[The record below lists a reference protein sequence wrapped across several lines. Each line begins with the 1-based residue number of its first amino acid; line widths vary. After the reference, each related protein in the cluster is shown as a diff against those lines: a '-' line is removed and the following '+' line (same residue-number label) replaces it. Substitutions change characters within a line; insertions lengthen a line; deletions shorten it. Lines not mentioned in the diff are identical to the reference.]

1 MSERDETLEGGA
13 RPKAV
18 SFEYRPARFGPMTVA
33 LLFILGLTT
42 PFAAGER
49 VIAGRMDQAALSLA
63 PLALVVL
70 FGYLSSPS
78 PLRITPE
85 GIELSRS
92 RAARLRGATGSVAWA
107 QVTNIYPTFYEDAG
121 MKFSPFAAA
130 EGTAKHA
137 GIRIETAAGEK
148 VLVAFTP
155 TVLDLRHH
163 GTAPYHAA
171 VEAVDDACKAAG
183 RPMVTVPPGL
193 SPEKAEA
200 MLTEAAKPLL
210 PFPVTVAGIFAPAL
224 LIPALA
230 VLAARLI
237 GPLAPEGTALLVAGG
252 LFPLVAVFLLVN
264 LRSGKRTDLL
274 HEVQKQRQSD
284 RERQAPGAGPAQ
296 PPPTDGNRASQSG
309 PGRVLT
315 RRAR

>member
-1 MSERDETLEGGA
+1 
-13 RPKAV
+13 
-18 SFEYRPARFGPMTVA
+18 MTVA

-49 VIAGRMDQAALSLA
+49 VLAGRMGQAALALV
-63 PLALVVL
+63 PLALVVV

-78 PLRITPE
+78 PLRIGAE
-85 GIELSRS
+85 GIEISRS
-92 RAARLRGATGSVAWA
+92 RAARIRGAA
-107 QVTNIYPTFYEDAG
+107 QHLKWHEVTNIYPSFYEDAG

-137 GIRIETAAGEK
+137 GLRIETAGGEK
-148 VLVAFTP
+148 LIVPFTP

-171 VEAVDDACKAAG
+171 LEAVEKACKAAG
-183 RPMVTVPPGL
+183 RPLVTAPPGL
-193 SPEKAEA
+193 TPEKADA

-230 VLAARLI
+230 VLAAKAV
-237 GPLAPEGTALLVAGG
+237 GPVPPEGTALIVALG
-252 LFPLVAVFLLVN
+252 LSPLLAVFVLVN
-264 LRSGKRTDLL
+264 LRGGKRTELL

-284 RERQAPGAGPAQ
+284 RERQAHRGTPGPDADAEA
-296 PPPTDGNRASQSG
+296 NRAAPAA